1 MGVTAR
7 RSTPAG
13 FSRRRFIVAG
23 LATAAMTLA
32 PGRTARSQDEALQTC
47 LASLVRDGESY
58 RRVGLLYRRSNPAA
72 ADIGELRRQLGEP
85 AGREPL
91 FLLGLSPAARR
102 RWFVDRCRR
111 DFEQGKVEPFGGW
124 LFAASELRLAALL
137 AA

>member
-1 MGVTAR
+1 MGAR
-7 RSTPAG
+7 RSTSAG
-13 FSRRRFIVAG
+13 LSRRRLIVAG

-32 PGRTARSQDEALQTC
+32 PGRAARSQDEALQTC

-58 RRVGLLYRRSNPAA
+58 RRVGLLYRRYNPAA

-91 FLLGLSPAARR
+91 FLLDLSPAGRR
-102 RWFVDRCRR
+102 QWFVNRCRR
-111 DFEQGKVEPFGGW
+111 DFERGEVELFDGW
-124 LFAASELRLAALL
+124 LFAACELRLATLL